1 MKTPN
6 YYRLDEKV
14 SGMRG
19 GKLGIKSTISKVKDY
34 GIRAK
39 KQVKLRMSKL
49 GEKSFLGFK
58 TKSHKARRKADKATG
73 LSSRDREFIAKITL
87 KTGNRTGYS
96 DNRKAAKIS
105 KIMKKLN
112 IETQNKSNS
121 LGAKRIQER
130 VNLIKKAYAQKQQDY
145 KNSFEKNNKTI
156 TQKQSF
162 LTTKQNYTD
171 RKAKYNTL
179 VKNSAIAESRR
190 KLLKSSGL
198 NTRQSRNKYTQA
210 QTNAK
215 TAQDALN
222 KFNVKGLKNSRE
234 AFSKAEKKYSKRLTQ
249 KKSIEQ
255 LNNYSK
261 NQTLVKR
268 AKRTAVEFVKD
279 VKSVK
284 NALTNPM
291 NTYRKIRGTRSSFT
305 KLLNG
310 SKSQNQTKNIK
321 NRLRQEFDKNP
332 EKRAEM
338 EKSVYAI
345 DALTLP
351 KNIELPPININK
363 SWSATKKEL
372 EDIIEGKGLLET
384 ERNII
389 MDGYKSKFLME
400 HLKQDEKT
408 MNKKVVKATE
418 IEKNTIINSLIKNNS
433 KKITIPVLKTNAS
446 ISELLEHNKLLQL
459 TDADIDRNKEKIF
472 DNQNFKKLINDL
484 KLNYKN
490 IYDKLSSQFLNGKNN
505 YTKKYNFTKDN
516 KTDLLKLLELNK
528 NYNLGFNTA
537 KLNLNQLQN
546 FNKDKNTI
554 ARTAFQTL
562 SSNIHNGLINKHYK

>member
-14 SGMRG
+14 GGMKGR
-19 GKLGIKSTISKVKDY
+19 KPGIKRTINKVKDY

-73 LSSRDREFIAKITL
+73 LSSRDRAFIAKINS

-105 KIMKKLN
+105 KIMKKLG
-112 IETQNKSNS
+112 IEPQNTSNS
-121 LGAKRIQER
+121 LGAQRIQER
-130 VNLIKKAYAQKQQDY
+130 VKLINKEY
-145 KNSFEKNNKTI
+145 KNKKQAYKNNFETNNKTI
-156 TQKQSF
+156 NQKQSF

-190 KLLKSSGL
+190 KLLK
-198 NTRQSRNKYTQA
+198 NTIGKGYKKNKQYTKEKQA
-210 QTNAK
+210 EQTAK
-215 TAQDALN
+215 TTLKQ
-222 KFNVKGLKNSRE
+222 FNVKGLKNSRE

-249 KKSIEQ
+249 KNSIES

-284 NALTNPM
+284 NALISPLNTSLK
-291 NTYRKIRGTRSSFT
+291 TYRKIRGTRSSFT

-310 SKSQNQTKNIK
+310 SQSNSQTEIK

-338 EKSVYAI
+338 EKSVYAME
-345 DALTLP
+345 ALTLTLP
-351 KNIELPPININK
+351 KDKDINLPNIDITK
-363 SWSATKKEL
+363 SWSA
-372 EDIIEGKGLLET
+372 
-384 ERNII
+384 
-389 MDGYKSKFLME
+389 
-400 HLKQDEKT
+400 
-408 MNKKVVKATE
+408 
-418 IEKNTIINSLIKNNS
+418 
-433 KKITIPVLKTNAS
+433 
-446 ISELLEHNKLLQL
+446 
-459 TDADIDRNKEKIF
+459 NKEI
-472 DNQNFKKLINDL
+472 
-484 KLNYKN
+484 
-490 IYDKLSSQFLNGKNN
+490 
-505 YTKKYNFTKDN
+505 
-516 KTDLLKLLELNK
+516 
-528 NYNLGFNTA
+528 
-537 KLNLNQLQN
+537 
-546 FNKDKNTI
+546 
-554 ARTAFQTL
+554 
-562 SSNIHNGLINKHYK
+562 